1 MDVGP
6 NSSIP
11 NSHSTLAKNTNHR
24 WPEIWTRTHWQTW
37 SRFQGGSIFFFS
49 KVGQFWNSNLSS
61 SSGQLK
67 ALIVSSAK
75 KKINKHSDHQSD
87 QKCCNNHSGHQ
98 VHHQRLGQGPPKWTK
113 GHQWCLWFIW
123 KSCVSSVE
131 FYFQNICVLHITWYY
146 QKVVAN
152 FRLGD
157 RWEKN
162 QLTWFLTKVIIVID
176 VLIFIIFI
184 IFIISRQNF
193 LLTLFYYFNRIFVIF
208 LLIQKIILVEKF
220 LSNILII

>member
-67 ALIVSSAK
+67 ALKVSSAK
-75 KKINKHSDHQSD
+75 KNLLIIILITSRIKNVVIIILATRCTIKDLVKDPQS
-87 QKCCNNHSGHQ
+87 G
-98 VHHQRLGQGPPKWTK
+98 
-113 GHQWCLWFIW
+113 
-123 KSCVSSVE
+123 
-131 FYFQNICVLHITWYY
+131 
-146 QKVVAN
+146 QKVTNDVCDLFEKVAWVA
-152 FRLGD
+152 LS
-157 RWEKN
+157 
-162 QLTWFLTKVIIVID
+162 
-176 VLIFIIFI
+176 FI
-184 IFIISRQNF
+184 SK
-193 LLTLFYYFNRIFVIF
+193 IFVFYTWHGITKR
-208 LLIQKIILVEKF
+208 L
-220 LSNILII
+220 